1 MKEVTYEEWQKNP
14 TPREMWVWDDYD
26 SCKVKRKVVYINDNI
41 NAEYP
46 VIAMTEDE
54 IDVTEFKHCA
64 EIEEPKNQNEE
75 AETAKATVKGFY
87 VFNPNREKPSRIHKT
102 LEEAMMEA
110 ERLSRL
116 NPAETFEVLSIIGKC
131 KAKVDVNWEVM

>member
-1 MKEVTYEEWQKNP
+1 MIKELTHEDWVKNP

-26 SCKVKRKVVYINDNI
+26 SCKGKRKVVYINDNI

-64 EIEEPKNQNEE
+64 EIEKPKYRRMTCQELAWWLLDGIKDGKHREYKNESVVSSSIAYLEDE
-75 AETAKATVKGFY
+75 ANDPVDEGFLSVKTA
-87 VFNPNREKPSRIHKT
+87 
-102 LEEAMMEA
+102 
-110 ERLSRL
+110 
-116 NPAETFEVLSIIGKC
+116 
-131 KAKVDVNWEVM
+131 VNGESLLWR